1 MMIKKE
7 TLYANKTT
15 IDLNISNDIV
25 EWVINNQSKD
35 LVDFNDPDSS
45 VVSTGLMT
53 RGNRQSSRFIT

>member
-1 MMIKKE
+1 MMIKNE

-53 RGNRQSSRFIT
+53 RGTAI